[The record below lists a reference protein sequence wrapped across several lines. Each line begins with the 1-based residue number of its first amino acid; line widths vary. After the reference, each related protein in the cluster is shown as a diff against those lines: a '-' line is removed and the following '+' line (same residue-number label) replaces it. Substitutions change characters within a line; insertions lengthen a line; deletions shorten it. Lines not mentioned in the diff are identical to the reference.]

1 MSWLSIAAGFLRDAM
16 SSESA
21 PKQPDS
27 PPIAPQTLDDLVGI
41 LNQHRAEI
49 DRNFNAVAQALAALN
64 AQQVQAAQMQKRWN
78 YALAAG
84 LLIAVGVAVLALFI
98 AHQ

>member
-21 PKQPDS
+21 PKQADPS
-27 PPIAPQTLDDLVGI
+27 PIAPQTLDDLVGL

-49 DRNFNAVAQALAALN
+49 DRNFDAVAQALAALN
-64 AQQVQAAQMQKRWN
+64 AGQLRAAQMQKRWN
-78 YALAAG
+78 YGLAAA
-84 LLIAVGVAVLALFI
+84 LLIAAGVAVTALFF
-98 AHQ
+98 ARQ

>member
-16 SSESA
+16 SSEPS
-21 PKQPDS
+21 PKQADS
-27 PPIAPQTLDDLVGI
+27 TPIAPQTLDDLVGL

-49 DRNFNAVAQALAALN
+49 DRNFDAVAQALAALN
-64 AQQVQAAQMQKRWN
+64 AAQLRAAQMQKRWN
-78 YALAAG
+78 YGLAAA
-84 LLIAVGVAVLALFI
+84 LIIVAGVAVIALFV

>member
-16 SSESA
+16 SSEPA
-21 PKQPDS
+21 PKQAD
-27 PPIAPQTLDDLVGI
+27 PPIAPQTLDDLVGL

-64 AQQVQAAQMQKRWN
+64 AEQLRVTQMQKRWN
-78 YALAAG
+78 YGLAAA
-84 LLIAVGVAVLALFI
+84 LLIAVGVAVIALYF
-98 AHQ
+98 ARQ